1 MLADAEAVMRA
12 HGLRVSPRRLRRIVN
27 RFVTERQAGQDFRA
41 WFLGYSDPTGEQAVR
56 NVMRGQR

>member
-1 MLADAEAVMRA
+1 MRA